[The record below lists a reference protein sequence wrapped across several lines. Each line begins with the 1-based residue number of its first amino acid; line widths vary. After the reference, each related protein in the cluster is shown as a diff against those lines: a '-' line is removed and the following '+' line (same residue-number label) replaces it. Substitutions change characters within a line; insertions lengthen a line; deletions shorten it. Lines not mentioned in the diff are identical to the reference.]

1 MSVPRVTVPLGAGI
15 LALIAGVTGPLAQMS
30 EMDGFD
36 KAVTSGSKEDA
47 LAFIREFGSSHLV
60 PDLIDLLPP
69 DVAAA
74 VCADL
79 GGNSACDSL
88 QNNLATEPAAGT
100 VAPEL
105 ATNVEED
112 DQTPVA
118 AGPRHDGPGDQSDTS
133 GGSSSGG
140 SSSGGSSS
148 GGSSSGGRSG
158 GSSSGGSSSGGSGSG
173 GSS

>member
-1 MSVPRVTVPLGAGI
+1 MRRMRIHRVAVTLGAGA
-15 LALIAGVTGPLAQMS
+15 LALIAGVNGPLAQMS
-30 EMDGFD
+30 EIDAFD

-47 LAFIREFGSSHLV
+47 LAFIHGFRSSHLV

-105 ATNVEED
+105 ATTVEED
-112 DQTPVA
+112 DQTPLQ
-118 AGPRHDGPGDQSDTS
+118 AGFQHDGPVDQSDNGGGSTS
-133 GGSSSGG
+133 GGTSGGSTSGSSNGGSSSGDIG
-140 SSSGGSSS
+140 DDIGGAID
-148 GGSSSGGRSG
+148 
-158 GSSSGGSSSGGSGSG
+158 
-173 GSS
+173 

>member
-1 MSVPRVTVPLGAGI
+1 MHKMRVCRLTVTLGAGA
-15 LALIAGVTGPLAQMS
+15 LALIAGVNGPLAEMS
-30 EMDGFD
+30 EIESFD

-47 LAFIREFGSSHLV
+47 LAFIHEFGSSHLV
-60 PDLIDLLPP
+60 PDLIDLVPL

-105 ATNVEED
+105 AT
-112 DQTPVA
+112 
-118 AGPRHDGPGDQSDTS
+118 
-133 GGSSSGG
+133 
-140 SSSGGSSS
+140 
-148 GGSSSGGRSG
+148 
-158 GSSSGGSSSGGSGSG
+158 
-173 GSS
+173 